1 MKETSGYVYF
11 AECEPG
17 YVKIGYST
25 DPIRRLVSI
34 RNTCSL
40 LIPPDANLH
49 TLRLIGVTPVNRYRE
64 GQIHRDLA
72 THKVIGEWFR
82 LTPASAGSLS
92 APPNS
97 PKLRESTRKK
107 PALTRHSAPSVS
119 AWQWKCSDA
128 P

>member
-40 LIPPDANLH
+40 LIPSDANLH

-82 LTPASAGSLS
+82 LTPPVREFIRAAKLS
-92 APPNS
+92 KAPRINPQEARADKAFRVLCKRLS
-97 PKLRESTRKK
+97 ME
-107 PALTRHSAPSVS
+107 VF
-119 AWQWKCSDA
+119 
-128 P
+128 